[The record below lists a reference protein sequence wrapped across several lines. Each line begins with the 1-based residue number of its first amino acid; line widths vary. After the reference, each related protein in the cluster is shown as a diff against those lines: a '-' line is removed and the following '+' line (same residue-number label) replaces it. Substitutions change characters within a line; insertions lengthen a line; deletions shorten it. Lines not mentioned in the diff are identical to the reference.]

1 MSTTIMERTAGATR
15 GEIML
20 PGRRT
25 PVYRAVDVLV
35 CGGGLSGVAA
45 AVAAARGGART
56 LLVERNVVLGG
67 NGPLS
72 FDIALTPAAQGIAAE
87 LVSRLERSGEAGP
100 DLLGD
105 GLVHDAEALKYAL
118 LDLAQEAGVQLLLSS
133 WAADPIVEKGVVRG
147 AMVENKSGRFAV
159 PAGVVIDA
167 TGDGELAM
175 RAGAAMRG
183 LDEPASIAMNYRIG
197 GVAFDAVLAG
207 QATWPARLAEAKA
220 RGVLSPDQP
229 DRLVLYGIT
238 SAGRDRGVAYVRGPS
253 MQVDGATSVA
263 QLGAQEARART
274 LIREILPLLRTLPGL
289 EASFLIDVAGAMQ
302 AARLRHVVGA
312 HVLGVEDAPL
322 KSDSALIDAALRP
335 RELSGLFVT
344 GRAVSADP
352 RAWAALGTGGSLQ
365 LGERAGAL
373 ALAHLAARSAA

>member
-45 AVAAARGGART
+45 AMAAARGGART

-72 FDIALTPAAQGIAAE
+72 FDIALTPAEQGIAAE
-87 LVSRLERSGEAGP
+87 LVSRLERNGEAGP

-133 WAADPIVEKGVVRG
+133 WAADPIVENGVVRG

-159 PAGVVIDA
+159 PAAMVIDA

-175 RAGAAMRG
+175 RAGTAMRG

-207 QATWPARLAEAKA
+207 QATWPARLADAKA
-220 RGVLSPDQP
+220 SGVLSPDQP
-229 DRLVLYGIT
+229 DRLVLYGVT
-238 SAGRDRGVAYVRGPS
+238 PAGRDRGVAYVRGPS
-253 MQVDGATSVA
+253 MRVDGATSVA

-274 LIREILPLLRTLPGL
+274 LIREILPFLRTLPGL

-302 AARLRHVVGA
+302 SARLRHVVGA
-312 HVLGVEDAPL
+312 HVLGAEDAPL

-373 ALAHLAARSAA
+373 ALAHLAARSVA

>member
-1 MSTTIMERTAGATR
+1 MERTAGATR

-45 AVAAARGGART
+45 AVAAARDGART

-72 FDIALTPAAQGIAAE
+72 FDIALTLAEQGIAAE
-87 LVSRLERSGEAGP
+87 LVSRLERNGDAGP

-175 RAGAAMRG
+175 RAGAAMRV
-183 LDEPASIAMNYRIG
+183 LDEPATIAMNYRIG

-220 RGVLSPDQP
+220 SGLLSPDQP
-229 DRLVLYGIT
+229 DRLVLYGVT

-274 LIREILPLLRTLPGL
+274 LIREILPFLRTLPGL

-302 AARLRHVVGA
+302 AARLRHVVGG
-312 HVLGVEDAPL
+312 HVLGAEDAPL
-322 KSDSALIDAALRP
+322 KEDSVLIDAALRP

-373 ALAHLAARSAA
+373 ALAHLAARSVA

>member
-45 AVAAARGGART
+45 AVAAARDGART

-72 FDIALTPAAQGIAAE
+72 FDIALTLAEQGIAAE
-87 LVSRLERSGEAGP
+87 LVSRLERNGDAGP

-175 RAGAAMRG
+175 RAGAAMRV
-183 LDEPASIAMNYRIG
+183 LDEPATIAMNYRIG

-220 RGVLSPDQP
+220 SGLLSPDQP
-229 DRLVLYGIT
+229 DRLVLYGVT

-274 LIREILPLLRTLPGL
+274 LIREILPFLRTLPGL

-302 AARLRHVVGA
+302 AARLRHVVGG
-312 HVLGVEDAPL
+312 HVLGAEDAPL
-322 KSDSALIDAALRP
+322 KEDSVLIDAALRP

-373 ALAHLAARSAA
+373 ALAHLAARSVA